1 MIINDQSDIL
11 PGDYVVIEEDGHPIA
26 GVTWDKDGN
35 LMLGARVIRRKE
47 GFALRPGL
55 VFLTATRNTST
66 RPTPDEV
73 REQARNAHDP
83 DPDFE
88 VLPEVEDEDETEA
101 EEESPWVTVSISGD
115 PEIVREMLGLGART
129 TPRERVSRDAVRE
142 AGMRRLLRS
151 LTVQGGFR
159 SAGSSD
165 THLGGSDLDSLNTR
179 REGL

>member
-1 MIINDQSDIL
+1 MIINHQSDIL

-26 GVTWDKDGN
+26 GVTWDKEGN
-35 LMLGARVIRRKE
+35 LMLGARVIRWKE

-55 VFLTATRNTST
+55 VFLTATRDTST

-73 REQARNAHDP
+73 REQVRNAHH
-83 DPDFE
+83 E
-88 VLPEVEDEDETEA
+88 AEVEVEPEEEP

-115 PEIVREMLGLGART
+115 PEIVREMLALGARK
-129 TPRERVSRDAVRE
+129 TPREQAIRDAIRE

-159 SAGSSD
+159 PTGSAD
-165 THLGGSDLDSLNTR
+165 THQPAYDLRSDLDNLK
-179 REGL
+179 EGL